1 MKSSAFL
8 ACGALLLLPNV
19 LHAAGVTHSC
29 VNPGGSAGCF
39 ATIQAAI
46 DGGASPL
53 QIDVAAGVYGPFLVP
68 RGTSV
73 TVSGAG
79 IGATI
84 LDADD
89 GPVAAGITGGRLA
102 LRGVTVRNAESG
114 VVAGGG
120 GRVTL
125 EDVEVV
131 ACPAKGVVLQDGAR
145 LDARGLRV
153 SGAVSG
159 LFVWKGSGARVA
171 DSRFTGNTTGVDVDD
186 ASVEL
191 TDSRVVRNGIG
202 VDAVQSKLVI
212 RRSRIAG
219 NEFRGIDLAY
229 RLTNALISDSS
240 VLNNGN
246 GPLSHGI
253 AGQDV
258 GRLRIERST
267 IAGNPG
273 IGVVT
278 NPRSMAIVA
287 STIVGNDV
295 GVLVYRRIDRRGKLT
310 IDNSTIA
317 SNGVG
322 VRCVED
328 ESCGSFVGTI
338 VADSTISDCEGRIT
352 TRGHNLIE
360 DASACN
366 VTPLA
371 TDSTG
376 VDPKLGPLTDD
387 GHLTDTRPLLPGS
400 PAIDAVDGRF
410 CRGTDQRGV
419 RRGRPCDAGAYETAP
434 AS

>member
-1 MKSSAFL
+1 MKRTSLL
-8 ACGALLLLPNV
+8 ACGILLLLPNV
-19 LHAAGVTHSC
+19 ALAAGVTRSC

-39 ATIQAAI
+39 ATIQGAI
-46 DGGASPL
+46 DAGASPL

-79 IGATI
+79 AGATI
-84 LDADD
+84 LDGDH
-89 GPVAAGITGGRLA
+89 GPVAAEITGGRLV
-102 LRGVTVRNAESG
+102 LRGVTVRNAEVG
-114 VVAGGG
+114 IIAGGG

-125 EDVEVV
+125 EDAEVV
-131 ACPAKGVVLQDGAR
+131 ACPAKGIFLQDGAR

-153 SGAVSG
+153 SGSVSG
-159 LFVWKGSGARVA
+159 LFAWNGSGARVA
-171 DSRFTGNTTGVDVDD
+171 DSRVTGNTIGVDVDD
-186 ASVEL
+186 ASIEL

-202 VDAVQSKLVI
+202 VDAVQSKVVI

-219 NEFRGIDLAY
+219 NEVGGIDLNY
-229 RLTNALISDSS
+229 RLTNALISETS
-240 VLNNGN
+240 VVNNGN

-253 AGQDV
+253 GAQDV

-287 STIVGNDV
+287 STISGNDV
-295 GVLVYRRIDRRGKLT
+295 GLLVSRRIDRRGKLT
-310 IDNSTIA
+310 VDNSTIA
-317 SNGVG
+317 SNGSG
-322 VRCVED
+322 VRCLQD
-328 ESCGSFVGTI
+328 ESCGSFAGTI
-338 VADSTISDCEGRIT
+338 VADSTTADCEGRIT
-352 TRGHNLIE
+352 TRGFNLIE
-360 DASACN
+360 GVSSCD

-371 TDSTG
+371 SDLTG

-387 GHLTDTRPLLPGS
+387 GHLTDTKPLLPGS

-419 RRGRPCDAGAYETAP
+419 RRARPCDAGAYETAP
-434 AS
+434 AP